1 MTATTNEVAPAAA
14 GGRGGAVGEPIPA
27 RRTTGK
33 APGTEG
39 TMWGRTIRYGLLVLF
54 LVMILLPLY
63 VLLVTSFKR
72 SGDVTA
78 SQAWSLPTVFS
89 REGWASA
96 WTALSPP
103 LFRSLILA
111 LSVAVVSSALGS
123 VNGFVF
129 SKWRFPGA
137 TTIFTL
143 FLFGM
148 FIPYQAVMIPLQ
160 GMLIDVQTTPGFAW
174 FEGIPKLIAVHIIFG
189 IPICT
194 LIFRNYYSTALPTEI
209 LEAAKVDGAGLF
221 RTFFSVVLPIS
232 IPGFVVTMIWQFTSA
247 WNDFLFALFLTNRN
261 NGPVTYALNELA
273 GGQNPNYP
281 QIMAG
286 VLLASLPTLLVY
298 ILLGRYFI
306 GGLMSGSVK

>member
-1 MTATTNEVAPAAA
+1 MTATTNEVVPVTAD
-14 GGRGGAVGEPIPA
+14 AVIPA
-27 RRTTGK
+27 RVSTGR

-39 TMWGRTIRYGLLVLF
+39 TVAGRTVRYALLVLF
-54 LVMILLPLY
+54 LLMILLPLY

-72 SGDVTA
+72 SADVTA
-78 SQAWSLPTVFS
+78 SQAWTPPTVFS
-89 REGWASA
+89 LSGWRAA
-96 WTALSPP
+96 WDSLSPP
-103 LFRSLILA
+103 LFRSVILA
-111 LSVAVVSSALGS
+111 TSVAVLSSILGS

-129 SKWRFPGA
+129 AKWRFPGA

-160 GMLIDVQTTPGFAW
+160 GMLLDVQSTPGFSW
-174 FEGIPKLIAVHIIFG
+174 FDGIAKLIAVHVIFG

-194 LIFRNYYSTALPTEI
+194 LIFRNYYATALPTEI
-209 LEAAKVDGAGLF
+209 LEAAKVDGAGLL

-232 IPGFVVTMIWQFTSA
+232 APGFVVTMIWQFTSA

-261 NGPVTYALNELA
+261 TGPVTYALNELA
-273 GGQNPNYP
+273 GGQNPDYP
-281 QIMAG
+281 SIMAG

-298 ILLGRYFI
+298 IILGRYFI

>member
-1 MTATTNEVAPAAA
+1 MTATTNEVVPVTADD
-14 GGRGGAVGEPIPA
+14 VIPA
-27 RRTTGK
+27 RVSSGR

-39 TMWGRTIRYGLLVLF
+39 TVAGRTVRYALLVIF
-54 LVMILLPLY
+54 LLMILLPLY

-72 SGDVTA
+72 SADVTA
-78 SQAWSLPTVFS
+78 SQAWTPPSVFS
-89 REGWASA
+89 VDGWRAA
-96 WTALSPP
+96 WDALSPP

-111 LSVAVVSSALGS
+111 TSVAVLSSILGS

-160 GMLIDVQTTPGFAW
+160 GMLLDVQATPGFSW
-174 FEGIPKLIAVHIIFG
+174 FDGIAKLIAVHVIFG

-194 LIFRNYYSTALPTEI
+194 LIFRNYYATALPTEI
-209 LEAAKVDGAGLF
+209 LEAAKVDGAGLL
-221 RTFFSVVLPIS
+221 RTFRSIVLPIS
-232 IPGFVVTMIWQFTSA
+232 APGFVVTMIWQFTSA

-261 NGPVTYALNELA
+261 TGPVTYALNELA
-273 GGQNPNYP
+273 GGQNPDYP
-281 QIMAG
+281 SIMAG

-298 ILLGRYFI
+298 IILGRYFI